1 MMYLLTLVLSGNVS
15 MRIIVPTPP
24 KLNCFSANIDNK
36 NIKYSGDMAEW
47 LKGKS
52 DDVEEA
58 TMCCWGEDSIYK
70 RWKMTTKQSVFTV

>member
-36 NIKYSGDMAEW
+36 NIKYSGDMAE
-47 LKGKS
+47 
-52 DDVEEA
+52 
-58 TMCCWGEDSIYK
+58 
-70 RWKMTTKQSVFTV
+70 